1 MAKVVKRKKKPITD
15 TFELVAF
22 PKVRIPL
29 HAKRISTLELAKL
42 TFLNSDDIPKAVVV
56 MKPRRMEWVGIGWI
70 DCGEPRGD
78 EVVVIPKGEQ

>member
-1 MAKVVKRKKKPITD
+1 MPKAKKPKTSKRSATN
-15 TFELVAF
+15 TFELVRF

-29 HAKRISTLELAKL
+29 HAKKISTLELAKL
-42 TFLNSDDIPKAVVV
+42 TFLDSDDIPKAVVV

-78 EVVVIPKGEQ
+78 ETVVIP

>member
-1 MAKVVKRKKKPITD
+1 MPNLKKAKKGEA

-29 HAKRISTLELAKL
+29 HAKKISSLELAKL
-42 TFLNSDDIPKAVVV
+42 TYIDSDDIPKAVVV
-56 MKPRRMEWVGIGWI
+56 MKPRRMEWVGIGWV

-78 EVVVIPKGEQ
+78 EVVVTR

>member
-1 MAKVVKRKKKPITD
+1 MARIKKRDSRKATGATS

-22 PKVRIPL
+22 PKVRIPI

-42 TFLNSDDIPKAVVV
+42 TYLDSDDIPKAVVV
-56 MKPRRMEWVGIGWI
+56 MKPRRMEWVGIGWV

-78 EVVVIPKGEQ
+78 EVLVIK

>member
-1 MAKVVKRKKKPITD
+1 MPRTATVRSKKTC
-15 TFELVAF
+15 TFELVRF

-29 HAKRISTLELAKL
+29 HAKKITTLELAKL
-42 TFLNSDDIPKAVVV
+42 TFLKSDDIPKAVVV

-78 EVVVIPKGEQ
+78 EVVVLP

>member
-1 MAKVVKRKKKPITD
+1 MSRPKKAKKGAS

-29 HAKRISTLELAKL
+29 HAKKISTLELAKL
-42 TFLNSDDIPKAVVV
+42 TFLDSDDIPKAVVV
-56 MKPRRMEWVGIGWI
+56 MKPRRMEWVGIGWV

-78 EVVVIPKGEQ
+78 EVVVTR

>member
-1 MAKVVKRKKKPITD
+1 MPKKKKNKSAIG

-22 PKVRIPL
+22 PKVRIPIS
-29 HAKRISTLELAKL
+29 AKRISTLELAKL
-42 TFLNSDDIPKAVVV
+42 AYLDSDDIPKAVVV

-78 EVVVIPKGEQ
+78 EVVVLDPRRER

>member
-1 MAKVVKRKKKPITD
+1 MPKRKRKAQD

-42 TFLNSDDIPKAVVV
+42 TFLDSDDIPKAVVV
-56 MKPRRMEWVGIGWI
+56 MKPRRMEWVGIGWV

-78 EVVVIPKGEQ
+78 EVVVIK